1 MRIVMLAD
9 LHGNLP
15 ATLAMERELQRIR
28 PDQVWFLGD
37 AVGKGPSNA
46 ETCDWVRARCTLCLG
61 GNWDY
66 GIGGKEFPEDGYFW
80 NQLGE

>member
-15 ATLAMERELQRIR
+15 ATLAMERELQRLR

-46 ETCDWVRARCTLCLG
+46 ETCDWVRAHCTL
-61 GNWDY
+61 
-66 GIGGKEFPEDGYFW
+66 
-80 NQLGE
+80 